1 MRLLSKQWT
10 QRDITPNTDEVL
22 CWVPLPDGARV
33 NNLWLES
40 HIISARMAENDALIY
55 GMAGEISR
63 KVDPDNYITY
73 DAEWDMVVAK
83 DQDMATSDTAMYN
96 VMTTDTMS
104 SVVTP
109 ADQPGFMNVENL
121 FTRDLDGSQNFF
133 ERRKMLTVVNS
144 GRNFNSGD
152 STVMLTDLVH
162 TRVRFGSKYKIR
174 GMHTAMVG
182 FSNPDL
188 TNTTTA
194 VSDTPTNDE
203 WLILSYIDDFI
214 DEMLAYAIGIADSNT
229 SDPYQQVSV
238 FIADL
243 LEGRIVE
250 DTSASFVN
258 QTYRV
263 FTKATWD
270 ITLPGRQKITTLS
283 S

>member
-1 MRLLSKQWT
+1 M
-10 QRDITPNTDEVL
+10 
-22 CWVPLPDGARV
+22 
-33 NNLWLES
+33 NNLWLET
-40 HIISARMAENDALIY
+40 HVISSRIAENDALVY

-63 KVDPDNYITY
+63 KVDPDNNITY
-73 DAEWDMVVAK
+73 DDEWDMVVNK

-96 VMTTDTMS
+96 VMTTDTMTA
-104 SVVTP
+104 VGTP
-109 ADQPGFMNVENL
+109 ADQPGHMNVENL

-133 ERRKMLTVVNS
+133 ERRKMLSVVNS
-144 GRNFNSGD
+144 GRNYKSSD
-152 STVMLTDLVH
+152 ASVLMTDLVH
-162 TRVRFGSKYKIR
+162 SRIQFGSKYKVK
-174 GMHTAMVG
+174 GMHTAMIG

-188 TNTTTA
+188 TNTINA
-194 VSDTPTNDE
+194 IAYTPTNDE

-214 DEMLAYAIGIADSNT
+214 DEMLAYAIGIVDANT

-243 LEGRIVE
+243 LEGMILE
-250 DTSASFVN
+250 DTADSFQN

-270 ITLPGRQKITTLS
+270 VTLPGRQKITTLS